1 MEEGRR
7 PRWQIHPVLDVVARP
22 RLAVSVSG
30 TGAAATGAEDGASA
44 ADATADEGDDDGD
57 EEGDERE
64 TAHDAENDA
73 EVCVLVARAR
83 GIRAVV
89 RPVGRSG

>member
-1 MEEGRR
+1 MMEEGRR

-57 EEGDERE
+57 EEGDEGE
-64 TAHDAENDA
+64 AAHDAEDDA
-73 EVCVLVARAR
+73 DAGVLGAR
-83 GIRAVV
+83 GRAIWAVV
-89 RPVGRSG
+89 RPEGRG